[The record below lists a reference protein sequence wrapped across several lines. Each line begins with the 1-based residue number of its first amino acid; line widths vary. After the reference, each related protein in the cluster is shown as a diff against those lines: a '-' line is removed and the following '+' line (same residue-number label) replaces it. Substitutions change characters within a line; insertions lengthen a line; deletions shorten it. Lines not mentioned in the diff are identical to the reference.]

1 MKPAFIEAEVNID
14 RSPADVF
21 DYCSDRRHEPEWNP
35 MMKRIEKIT
44 DGPVGVGTRYATEFV
59 KGPPMV
65 MECVQYERP
74 TQWSLVGE
82 SAAMKAVGEGNI
94 VSATEGTRLVMR
106 MEIDPRGALR
116 LVMPLLRHRLR
127 SDFERDVRSIKV
139 ILEREKGRNRPSA
152 PIRYV

>member
-1 MKPAFIEAEVNID
+1 VKPAIIEAEVNID

-21 DYCSDRRHEPEWNP
+21 DYCSDHRHEPEWNP

-65 MECVQYERP
+65 MECVRYERP

-82 SAAMKAVGEGNI
+82 SAALKAGGGGNI
-94 VSATEGTRLVMR
+94 VPTAEGAHLVMR
-106 MEIDPRGALR
+106 MEIEPHGVLKLA
-116 LVMPLLRHRLR
+116 VPLLRHGLR
-127 SDFERDVRSIKV
+127 SRFERDVRNIKV
-139 ILEREKGRNRPSA
+139 ILEREGP
-152 PIRYV
+152 